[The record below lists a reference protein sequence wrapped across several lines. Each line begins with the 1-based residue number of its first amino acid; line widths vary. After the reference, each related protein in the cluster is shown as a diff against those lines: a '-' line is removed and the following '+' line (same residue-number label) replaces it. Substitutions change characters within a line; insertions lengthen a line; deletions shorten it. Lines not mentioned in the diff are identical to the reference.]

1 MSRVCRAPGCSSP
14 AASRFSLYCKAHKA
28 RLRRHGA
35 VDQVGVTEA
44 VLGSYRRLVRARVE
58 KNKESPLWG
67 QLEARW
73 ATIVSHA
80 QGIVDGYH
88 RGQVGYAFERRAAQE
103 VLKLAADVEPKAV
116 VETALAMFLLLEAEP
131 RRFRSDAGF
140 RAQLVR
146 RVRGLTDMNVGTY
159 WDDESGTMKRVYRE
173 VPPRAIVVMGQW
185 LAEAFGGAGTH
196 MARLEEKDR
205 QERES
210 ARQDFYKSLEE
221 LR

>member
-1 MSRVCRAPGCSSP
+1 
-14 AASRFSLYCKAHKA
+14 
-28 RLRRHGA
+28 
-35 VDQVGVTEA
+35 
-44 VLGSYRRLVRARVE
+44 VRARVE

-67 QLEARW
+67 QMEARW
-73 ATIVSHA
+73 GTIVSHA
-80 QGIVDGYH
+80 QGIVDGYQ
-88 RGQVGYAFERRAAQE
+88 RGQTGYAFERRAAQE

-116 VETALAMFLLLEAEP
+116 VETALAMYLLLEDQP

-146 RVRGLTDMNVGTY
+146 RVRGLTDMNAGTY
-159 WDDESGTMKRVYRE
+159 WDNDTGKLKRVYKD

-196 MARLEEKDR
+196 MAGLEERDR
-205 QERES
+205 QEREN
-210 ARQDFYKSLEE
+210 ARQDFHKALEE